1 MNYVLKTNAL
11 CKTYKN
17 YPALNECSMNIP
29 KGSIYGFIGKNGA
42 GKTTLIRPDL
52 RSAKTHFRRI

>member
-29 KGSIYGFIGKNGA
+29 KGSIYGFIGK
-42 GKTTLIRPDL
+42 K
-52 RSAKTHFRRI
+52 RSRQNHSDST

>member
-29 KGSIYGFIGKNGA
+29 KGSIYGFIGKNES
-42 GKTTLIRPDL
+42 RQN
-52 RSAKTHFRRI
+52 HY

>member
-17 YPALNECSMNIP
+17 YPALNECS
-29 KGSIYGFIGKNGA
+29 IYGFIGKNGA
-42 GKTTLIRPDL
+42 GKTTLIRLDL